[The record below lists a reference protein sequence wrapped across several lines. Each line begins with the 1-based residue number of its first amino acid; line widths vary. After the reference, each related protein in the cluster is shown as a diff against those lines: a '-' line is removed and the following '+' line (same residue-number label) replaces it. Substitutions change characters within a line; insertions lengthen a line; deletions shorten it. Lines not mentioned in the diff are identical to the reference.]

1 MARDALK
8 TVQRLRQIELDN
20 ARTDL
25 QRLQAAADEA
35 RMRERAATIAIQTE
49 MNAAARLSADDAT
62 VEAFGAWLPTGR
74 AAVIRAQA
82 QLARLEQDIS
92 QARAILN
99 LARAGAE
106 AVEKMIAERALLAT
120 ELGHRKQQAA
130 LDEAAARGRPKF
142 LSGD

>member
-8 TVQRLRQIELDN
+8 TVHRLRQMEMDA
-20 ARTDL
+20 ARAEL
-25 QRLQAAADEA
+25 QRLEAAVDEA

-82 QLARLEQDIS
+82 QLVRLEQETA
-92 QARAILN
+92 QGRAILN

-106 AVEKMIAERALLAT
+106 AVEKMMAERALLAR
-120 ELGHRKQQAA
+120 EAIDRKQQAT
-130 LDEAAARGRPKF
+130 LDEAAARGRPSF

>member
-1 MARDALK
+1 MPRDPLK
-8 TVQRLRQIELDN
+8 TVHRLRQMEVDG
-20 ARTDL
+20 ARAEL
-25 QRLQAAADEA
+25 QRLGALVHQA
-35 RMRERAATIAIQTE
+35 RMTERAATIAIQTE
-49 MNAAARLSADDAT
+49 MNAAARLCADDAT

-82 QLARLEQDIS
+82 QLGRVEQDTA

-106 AVEKMIAERALLAT
+106 AVEKLMAEREVLAI
-120 ELGHRKQQAA
+120 EAAGRKQQAA
-130 LDEAAARGRPKF
+130 LDDAASRSRKRF

>member
-8 TVQRLRQIELDN
+8 TVQRLRQIELDD
-20 ARTDL
+20 ARAAL

-82 QLARLEQDIS
+82 QLARLEQETS

-120 ELGHRKQQAA
+120 DLGNRKHQAI
-130 LDEAAARGRPKF
+130 LDEAGARRSPKF
-142 LSGD
+142 LSDD